1 MDKRTREAIRYMG
14 CKSDAIE
21 EKTLQIIKDTFCE
34 IEKISAKGFA
44 YGLYEI
50 QELNH
55 ETVQF
60 ANVRIYSSQ
69 LCHNLRDCDNV
80 IVFCATLGLD
90 VDRQMQKYEKIDVA
104 KAFIFQACAASH
116 IEQYCDEVEKVIAQS
131 ERLDISRFCNRFSPG
146 YGDFSLHH
154 QEEILSIID
163 ATKKVGIYLTDG
175 YMLVP
180 TKSVTALIGI
190 KRTKE
195 E

>member
-14 CKSDAIE
+14 CKSDVIE

-44 YGLYEI
+44 YGVYEI

-60 ANVRIYSSQ
+60 ANVRIYSRH
-69 LCHNLRDCDNV
+69 LCHNLRNCDNV
-80 IVFCATLGLD
+80 IVFGATLGLD
-90 VDRQMQKYEKIDVA
+90 IDRQMQKYEKVDVA
-104 KAFIFQACAASH
+104 KAFVLQACAASY
-116 IEQYCDEVEKVIAQS
+116 IEEYCDEVEKQIAKC
-131 ERLDISRFCNRFSPG
+131 EGLDITQFCNRFSPG

-154 QEEILSIID
+154 QEEILSLID

-175 YMLVP
+175 CMLVP